1 MNPAALFKI
10 KGAWQKFSNNH
21 PRLVPFLNAAIA
33 KGITPDTIIEV
44 KITYPDGQDLTTNVK
59 IKQEDLDLFAQ
70 ISEMTR

>member
-1 MNPAALFKI
+1 MNPA
-10 KGAWQKFSNNH
+10 N
-21 PRLVPFLNAAIA
+21 A